1 MKKIDSLLVMQQSRR
16 KIFSSQ
22 DLRSILNI
30 RNDNTL
36 YKTTEGF
43 IKSGILKK
51 IAKGK
56 YYLSINKPDELQIAN
71 FLCSPSYI
79 SFESALNFYGI
90 LIQASYPITSA
101 TPLRAF
107 RTTVDEREF
116 TYSHLG
122 PKLYFGYVKKNDVF
136 IASPEKAL
144 ADELYLV
151 SKGLRD
157 IDTTELDLKMI
168 DKKIFTSTV
177 KRFGYKPLNELTKR
191 IKS

>member
-1 MKKIDSLLVMQQSRR
+1 MKRIDSLLIMQQSRR
-16 KIFSSQ
+16 RIFSSQ

-36 YKTTEGF
+36 YKATEGLL
-43 IKSGILKK
+43 KSGVIKK

-71 FLCSPSYI
+71 FLYSPSYI

-107 RTTVDEREF
+107 HTTVDEREF
-116 TYSHLG
+116 NYSHLG
-122 PKLYFGYVKKNDVF
+122 PKLYFGYVKKNEVF

-151 SKGLRD
+151 SKGIKD
-157 IDTTELDLKMI
+157 IDTAELDLKMI
-168 DKKIFTSTV
+168 NKKIFSSV
-177 KRFGYKPLNELTKR
+177 IKKFGYEPLNNLIKR
-191 IKS
+191 IKL

>member
-1 MKKIDSLLVMQQSRR
+1 MKKIDSLLLMQQSRR
-16 KIFSSQ
+16 RLFSSQ

-43 IKSGILKK
+43 IKSGMLKK

-71 FLCSPSYI
+71 FLYSPSYI

-90 LIQASYPITSA
+90 LIQSSYPITSA

-107 RTTVDEREF
+107 CATVDEMEY
-116 TYSHLG
+116 TYSHIS

-136 IASPEKAL
+136 VASPEKAL

-151 SKGLRD
+151 SKGIKNID
-157 IDTTELDLKMI
+157 ITELDLKMI
-168 DKKIFTSTV
+168 DKKIFISTIQ
-177 KRFGYKPLNELTKR
+177 RFNYKPLNDLMKGM
-191 IKS
+191 KL

>member
-1 MKKIDSLLVMQQSRR
+1 MKRVDSLLVMQKSRR

-36 YKTTEGF
+36 YKTIEGL

-71 FLCSPSYI
+71 FLYSPSYI

-90 LIQASYPITSA
+90 LIQVSYPITSA

-122 PKLYFGYVKKNDVF
+122 PKLYFGYVKKNDLF

-151 SKGLRD
+151 SKGIKN
-157 IDTTELDLKMI
+157 IDTTELDLRAI
-168 DKKIFTSTV
+168 DKKIFTSIV
-177 KRFGYKPLNELTKR
+177 KKFDYKPLNDL
-191 IKS
+191 IKGIKL

>member
-1 MKKIDSLLVMQQSRR
+1 MKKIDSLLLMQRSKR
-16 KIFSSQ
+16 KLFSSQ
-22 DLRSILNI
+22 DIRSILNI
-30 RNDNTL
+30 GNDNTL
-36 YKTTEGF
+36 YKITEGL
-43 IKSGILKK
+43 IKGGILKK

-56 YYLSINKPDELQIAN
+56 YCLSFNKPDELQIAN
-71 FLCSPSYI
+71 FLYSPSYI

-122 PKLYFGYVKKNDVF
+122 PGLYFGYVKKNDIF

-144 ADELYLV
+144 ADELYLA
-151 SKGLRD
+151 SKGIRN
-157 IDTTELDLKMI
+157 IDTTELNLKVI

-177 KRFGYKPLNELTKR
+177 KRFGYRPLSDLIKR
-191 IKS
+191 IKL